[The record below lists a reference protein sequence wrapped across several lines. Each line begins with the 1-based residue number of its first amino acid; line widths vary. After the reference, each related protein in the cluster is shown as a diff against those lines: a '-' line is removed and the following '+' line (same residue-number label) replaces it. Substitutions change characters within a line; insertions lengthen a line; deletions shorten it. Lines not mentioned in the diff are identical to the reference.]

1 MKFLKP
7 PKNMFLRKKDV
18 YFKYSTEEQW
28 TGEYWID
35 GKPIYTRVLQA
46 STNGWRSATFAHG
59 IEDIGNY
66 RTIDFSNSYWQHS
79 SGNCYSIGSYEDS
92 NAYILGGIIG
102 PKNICIYIGGSWGD
116 NDQWK
121 NPLYIT
127 IRYTK
132 STD

>member
-1 MKFLKP
+1 
-7 PKNMFLRKKDV
+7 MFLRKKDV

-66 RTIDFSNSYWQHS
+66 RTI
-79 SGNCYSIGSYEDS
+79 
-92 NAYILGGIIG
+92 GGIV
-102 PKNICIYIGGSWGD
+102 C
-116 NDQWK
+116 
-121 NPLYIT
+121 LT
-127 IRYTK
+127 
-132 STD
+132 